1 MINERVQD
9 GSRSQNTASKVQAL
23 DQYAKMQF
31 QSSKT
36 IIVSGGVPK
45 CVP

>member
-1 MINERVQD
+1 MINERVQN

-23 DQYAKMQF
+23 DQYAEMQF

-36 IIVSGGVPK
+36 IVSGGVPK
-45 CVP
+45 CIS